1 MTVDFFLTDTELIWC
16 GKSKMGETVLTVD
29 PQKVKTLQKLLLEGY
44 GLTKDPLRTKKVT
57 RRMDIPLYDTLFGLC
72 YCWRFDFCQ
81 FVELVSVL
89 PLRRQRYYW
98 KCRRY
103 AFEVK
108 KRELAFLS
116 CR

>member
-1 MTVDFFLTDTELIWC
+1 
-16 GKSKMGETVLTVD
+16 MGETVLTVD
-29 PQKVKTLQKLLLEGY
+29 PQKIKTLQKLLLEGY

-57 RRMDIPLYDTLFGLC
+57 RKMDIPLYDTLFGLC

-98 KCRRY
+98 KCRAY
-103 AFEVK
+103 AFEVQ
-108 KRELAFLS
+108 KRELAFLRS
-116 CR
+116 R